1 MRKTLRKFGRVFCIA
16 ILVSA
21 LFPSGLF
28 SSTSFTGDM
37 VMKIKDKVTNAKIY
51 FSGSVYRIDFNEDG
65 QRISFIVDRKAKKT
79 KILNMA
85 QKVYVEIPNDA
96 PMSLIR
102 NPFEAHYKML
112 TWYKVSLQ
120 GEEKV
125 GAFICEKKVLTMNG
139 KKKIQ
144 TAWIAKNFDFPIK
157 LINYKRDEIHM
168 VMEIKNIKEEVISPE
183 TFSVP
188 GNFKLYK
195 EDR

>member
-1 MRKTLRKFGRVFCIA
+1 MKKTLGKFGRVFCFVILIA
-16 ILVSA
+16 A
-21 LFPSGLF
+21 LFASSML

-37 VMKIKDKVTNAKIY
+37 VMKIKDKVTHAKIY
-51 FSGSVYRIDFNEDG
+51 FAGSVYRIDFKEDG
-65 QRISFIVDRKAKKT
+65 QKISFIVDRKAKKT
-79 KILNMA
+79 KILNMV
-85 QKVYVEIPNDA
+85 QKVYAEIPNDA

-112 TWYKVSLQ
+112 TWYKVSLK

-125 GAFICEKKVLTMNG
+125 GAFICEKKLLTMDG
-139 KKKIQ
+139 KKVQ

-168 VMEIKNIKEEVISPE
+168 TMEIKNIKEEVISPE

-188 GNFKLYK
+188 NDFKLYK